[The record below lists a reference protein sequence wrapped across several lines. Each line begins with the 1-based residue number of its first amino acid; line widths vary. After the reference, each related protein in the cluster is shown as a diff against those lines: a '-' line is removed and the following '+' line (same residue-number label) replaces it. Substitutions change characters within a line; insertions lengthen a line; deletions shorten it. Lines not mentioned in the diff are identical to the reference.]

1 MVLFSPPFREI
12 STFTR
17 PGARWN
23 EDAVGGGGSFLYVLD
38 GATSLDA
45 APVMDPV
52 SDAAWLVRETARWLD
67 RHLPEASRPLEDI
80 LAQGMARLL
89 DQWSGPRAALPSAG
103 VAIFR
108 RRGEGVEYFGLGDCA
123 ASLQLTDGTF
133 RTWEETALSALD
145 GQALEEACALAQARG
160 CSLRE
165 SLPGIQATL
174 RRHRALRNTPGG
186 YWILDPTGVGIP
198 HARRETVPLSQC
210 RSLFLC
216 TDGLAQCVG
225 FGLAADGADLHRR
238 AAEGG
243 WPPWPIGFGPA
254 RRPTQTWRP
263 CPVSSAG
270 TTPPGPSARWGDGLG
285 TGTTVHWKSEAR
297 AIWHGPRFLLCCYGA
312 AGVRRPAGPPA
323 GRG

>member
-1 MVLFSPPFREI
+1 MVLFSPPFREV

-123 ASLQLTDGTF
+123 ASL
-133 RTWEETALSALD
+133 LSL
-145 GQALEEACALAQARG
+145 
-160 CSLRE
+160 
-165 SLPGIQATL
+165 I
-174 RRHRALRNTPGG
+174 H
-186 YWILDPTGVGIP
+186 I
-198 HARRETVPLSQC
+198 
-210 RSLFLC
+210 
-216 TDGLAQCVG
+216 
-225 FGLAADGADLHRR
+225 
-238 AAEGG
+238 
-243 WPPWPIGFGPA
+243 
-254 RRPTQTWRP
+254 
-263 CPVSSAG
+263 
-270 TTPPGPSARWGDGLG
+270 
-285 TGTTVHWKSEAR
+285 
-297 AIWHGPRFLLCCYGA
+297 
-312 AGVRRPAGPPA
+312 
-323 GRG
+323 

>member
-12 STFTR
+12 SMFTR

-186 YWILDPTGVGIP
+186 YWILDPTGVGIS

-225 FGLAADGADLHRR
+225 FGLAADVADLHRR

-243 WPPWPIGFGPA
+243 MAPLADRLWACQAADPDLEALP
-254 RRPTQTWRP
+254 R
-263 CPVSSAG
+263 
-270 TTPPGPSARWGDGLG
+270 L
-285 TGTTVHWKSEAR
+285 HWKSEAR

>member
-1 MVLFSPPFREI
+1 MERG
-12 STFTR
+12 R
-17 PGARWN
+17 C
-23 EDAVGGGGSFLYVLD
+23 GGGGSFLYVLD

-80 LAQGMARLL
+80 LAQGMAHLL

-145 GQALEEACALAQARG
+145 GQALEEACALAQARV
-160 CSLRE
+160 LPPRE
-165 SLPGIQATL
+165 PAGDPGHPPPPPGPAE
-174 RRHRALRNTPGG
+174 HPGG
-186 YWILDPTGVGIP
+186 YWILDPTGVGIS

-225 FGLAADGADLHRR
+225 FGLAADVADLHRR

-254 RRPTQTWRP
+254 RRPTQIWRP

-297 AIWHGPRFLLCCYGA
+297 AICHGPRFLLCCYGA

>member
-1 MVLFSPPFREI
+1 MVSFSAPFRAV

-23 EDAVGGGGSFLYVLD
+23 EDAVGGGGNYLYVLD
-38 GATSLDA
+38 GATGLGA

-67 RHLPEASRPLEDI
+67 RWLPEETCPLEDI

-89 DQWSGPRAALPSAG
+89 DQWRGPRAALPSAG
-103 VAIFR
+103 AAIFR

-123 ASLQLTDGTF
+123 ASLQLADGTF
-133 RTWEETALSALD
+133 RTWEEAALSALD
-145 GQALEEACALAQARG
+145 RQALEEAQALAQAQGR
-160 CSLRE
+160 SLRE

-186 YWILDPTGVGIP
+186 YWILDPTGAGIP
-198 HARRETVPLSQC
+198 HARRAMVPLTQC

-225 FGLAADGADLHRR
+225 FGLAADVADLHRR
-238 AAEGG
+238 ALEQGMASLADAL
-243 WPPWPIGFGPA
+243 WTCQAADP
-254 RRPTQTWRP
+254 
-263 CPVSSAG
+263 
-270 TTPPGPSARWGDGLG
+270 DL
-285 TGTTVHWKSEAR
+285 EAV
-297 AIWHGPRFLLCCYGA
+297 PRFKLRDDATGALCRVEEGKE
-312 AGVRRPAGPPA
+312 P
-323 GRG
+323 

>member
-108 RRGEGVEYFGLGDCA
+108 RRGEGVFGL
-123 ASLQLTDGTF
+123 
-133 RTWEETALSALD
+133 
-145 GQALEEACALAQARG
+145 
-160 CSLRE
+160 
-165 SLPGIQATL
+165 
-174 RRHRALRNTPGG
+174 
-186 YWILDPTGVGIP
+186 
-198 HARRETVPLSQC
+198 
-210 RSLFLC
+210 
-216 TDGLAQCVG
+216 
-225 FGLAADGADLHRR
+225 
-238 AAEGG
+238 
-243 WPPWPIGFGPA
+243 
-254 RRPTQTWRP
+254 
-263 CPVSSAG
+263 
-270 TTPPGPSARWGDGLG
+270 
-285 TGTTVHWKSEAR
+285 
-297 AIWHGPRFLLCCYGA
+297 
-312 AGVRRPAGPPA
+312 
-323 GRG
+323 

>member
-12 STFTR
+12 SMFTR

-160 CSLRE
+160 APSGRACRGSRPPSAATGPCGTPRGLLDPGPHRGGDLPRPPGDGPPE
-165 SLPGIQATL
+165 PVPVSLPVHRWAGPVRGL
-174 RRHRALRNTPGG
+174 RPGG
-186 YWILDPTGVGIP
+186 GRGRPPSPGGRGGM
-198 HARRETVPLSQC
+198 APLADRLWACQ
-210 RSLFLC
+210 
-216 TDGLAQCVG
+216 
-225 FGLAADGADLHRR
+225 AADPDL
-238 AAEGG
+238 
-243 WPPWPIGFGPA
+243 
-254 RRPTQTWRP
+254 
-263 CPVSSAG
+263 
-270 TTPPGPSARWGDGLG
+270 
-285 TGTTVHWKSEAR
+285 EAL
-297 AIWHGPRFLLCCYGA
+297 PRFKRRDDATGALCQVG
-312 AGVRRPAGPPA
+312 
-323 GRG
+323 

>member
-1 MVLFSPPFREI
+1 MVLFSPPFREV

-186 YWILDPTGVGIP
+186 YWILDPTGVGIS
-198 HARRETVPLSQC
+198 HARREMVPLSQC

-225 FGLAADGADLHRR
+225 FGLAADVADLHRR

-243 WPPWPIGFGPA
+243 MAPLADRLWACQAADP
-254 RRPTQTWRP
+254 
-263 CPVSSAG
+263 
-270 TTPPGPSARWGDGLG
+270 DL
-285 TGTTVHWKSEAR
+285 EAL
-297 AIWHGPRFLLCCYGA
+297 PRFKRRDDATGALCQVG
-312 AGVRRPAGPPA
+312 
-323 GRG
+323 

>member
-103 VAIFR
+103 VAMR
-108 RRGEGVEYFGLGDCA
+108 EKLRPRLA
-123 ASLQLTDGTF
+123 ASSSM
-133 RTWEETALSALD
+133 RARMWEMISRPSTWAFSLS
-145 GQALEEACALAQARG
+145 
-160 CSLRE
+160 
-165 SLPGIQATL
+165 P
-174 RRHRALRNTPGG
+174 
-186 YWILDPTGVGIP
+186 
-198 HARRETVPLSQC
+198 
-210 RSLFLC
+210 
-216 TDGLAQCVG
+216 
-225 FGLAADGADLHRR
+225 
-238 AAEGG
+238 
-243 WPPWPIGFGPA
+243 
-254 RRPTQTWRP
+254 
-263 CPVSSAG
+263 
-270 TTPPGPSARWGDGLG
+270 
-285 TGTTVHWKSEAR
+285 
-297 AIWHGPRFLLCCYGA
+297 
-312 AGVRRPAGPPA
+312 
-323 GRG
+323 

>member
-1 MVLFSPPFREI
+1 MISFSASFQLV
-12 STFTR
+12 SAFTR

-23 EDAVGGGGSFLYVLD
+23 EDAVGGGGNYLYVLD
-38 GATSLDA
+38 GATGLGA

-67 RHLPEASRPLEDI
+67 HCLPEESRPLEDI
-80 LAQGMARLL
+80 LARGMARLM
-89 DQWSGPRAALPSAG
+89 DQWHGSRAALPSAG

-108 RRGEGVEYFGLGDCA
+108 RRGEAVEYFGLGDCS
-123 ASLQLTDGTF
+123 ASLQLADGTF

-225 FGLAADGADLHRR
+225 FGLAADVADLHRR
-238 AAEGG
+238 ALKQGV
-243 WPPWPIGFGPA
+243 
-254 RRPTQTWRP
+254 
-263 CPVSSAG
+263 VSLAD
-270 TTPPGPSARWGDGLG
+270 ALWACQ
-285 TGTTVHWKSEAR
+285 EADPNLETL
-297 AIWHGPRFLLCCYGA
+297 PRFKLRDDATGALCRVKEGEK
-312 AGVRRPAGPPA
+312 P
-323 GRG
+323 

>member
-123 ASLQLTDGTF
+123 ASLQLADGTF

-174 RRHRALRNTPGG
+174 RHHRALRNTPGG

-225 FGLAADGADLHRR
+225 FRLAADVADLHRL

-243 WPPWPIGFGPA
+243 MAPLADRLWACQAADP
-254 RRPTQTWRP
+254 
-263 CPVSSAG
+263 
-270 TTPPGPSARWGDGLG
+270 DL
-285 TGTTVHWKSEAR
+285 EAL
-297 AIWHGPRFLLCCYGA
+297 PRFKRRDDATGALCQVG
-312 AGVRRPAGPPA
+312 
-323 GRG
+323 

>member
-12 STFTR
+12 SMFTR

-145 GQALEEACALAQARG
+145 GQALE
-160 CSLRE
+160 
-165 SLPGIQATL
+165 
-174 RRHRALRNTPGG
+174 
-186 YWILDPTGVGIP
+186 
-198 HARRETVPLSQC
+198 
-210 RSLFLC
+210 
-216 TDGLAQCVG
+216 
-225 FGLAADGADLHRR
+225 
-238 AAEGG
+238 
-243 WPPWPIGFGPA
+243 
-254 RRPTQTWRP
+254 
-263 CPVSSAG
+263 
-270 TTPPGPSARWGDGLG
+270 
-285 TGTTVHWKSEAR
+285 
-297 AIWHGPRFLLCCYGA
+297 
-312 AGVRRPAGPPA
+312 
-323 GRG
+323 

>member
-1 MVLFSPPFREI
+1 MGLFSPPFREV

-225 FGLAADGADLHRR
+225 FGLAADVADLHRR

-243 WPPWPIGFGPA
+243 MAPLADRLWACQAADP
-254 RRPTQTWRP
+254 
-263 CPVSSAG
+263 
-270 TTPPGPSARWGDGLG
+270 DLG
-285 TGTTVHWKSEAR
+285 AL
-297 AIWHGPRFLLCCYGA
+297 PRFKRRDDATGALCQVG
-312 AGVRRPAGPPA
+312 
-323 GRG
+323 